1 MRGVSALKEH
11 YYKAK
16 NKDIFINCIK
26 IISVFIIA
34 QLLGVILV
42 YKYFSGSL
50 LMTLISL
57 IAMNILAYCVA
68 LK

>member
-1 MRGVSALKEH
+1 MKGY
-11 YYKAK
+11 YYKTK

-50 LMTLISL
+50 IMTLISL
-57 IAMNILAYCVA
+57 ISMNILAYYVT